1 MSKKCELIKDLLPLY
16 ADNVCTEES
25 RKTVAEHLASCVRC
39 RSELNKMQTEI
50 NITEKAEQDISIIK
64 KIKRKILV
72 ERIIAATVTV
82 LVLLFIALA
91 AAMVSVNDLKAMN
104 YEKNNLKANVYV
116 EEDSEGK
123 VWLVRKCEATDG
135 IVDFGFRASGQ
146 KGKQTGMLVS
156 ENIKT
161 DNPPVMNPLQK
172 AEELDY
178 IVTLGERKYEN
189 FMDNLCFPPF
199 PDGLLFSRISV
210 ESQFLSER
218 TLITDLNNPKS
229 RITAAYYYDTNTDT
243 EYLLWERS

>member
-25 RKTVAEHLASCVRC
+25 RKTVAEHLASCESC

-64 KIKRKILV
+64 KIKRKIFI

-82 LVLLFIALA
+82 LILLFIAFA
-91 AAMVSVNDLKAMN
+91 AAMISVNDLKAMN
-104 YEKNNLKANVYV
+104 YEKNNLKENVYV

-135 IVDFGFRASGQ
+135 IVDFGLRETGQ

-156 ENIKT
+156 EDIKS
-161 DNPPVMNPLQK
+161 DNPTVMNPLQTVG
-172 AEELDY
+172 EFDY
-178 IVTLGERKYEN
+178 IVTLGERKYEH

-199 PDGLLFSRISV
+199 TDGLLFSRIGV

-229 RITAAYYYDTNTDT
+229 KITAAYYYDTNTDT